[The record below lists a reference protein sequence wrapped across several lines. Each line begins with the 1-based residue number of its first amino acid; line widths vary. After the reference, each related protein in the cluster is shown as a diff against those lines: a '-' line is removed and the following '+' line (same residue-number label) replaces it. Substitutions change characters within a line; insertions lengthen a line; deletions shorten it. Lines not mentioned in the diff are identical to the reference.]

1 MVFSTVFFGS
11 IGLGVFYFV
20 LLILAVIE
28 IARKHRKRV
37 KLKKGRVAGLLLA
50 VPILVFFGYCVYYL
64 PNILFSRL
72 PSVSYTHLDV
82 YKRQGDILIALKGAR
97 YGFTGRRIV
106 EETTHEALPDDF
118 QTAEYAFRH
127 GQVDYVTEE
136 AGLRDILSCLLR
148 LHGKEKRRCRI

>member
-1 MVFSTVFFGS
+1 MQEGVFSRMQMAKTAA
-11 IGLGVFYFV
+11 
-20 LLILAVIE
+20 AVY
-28 IARKHRKRV
+28 RHG
-37 KLKKGRVAGLLLA
+37 KKGLL
-50 VPILVFFGYCVYYL
+50 YL
-64 PNILFSRL
+64 
-72 PSVSYTHLDV
+72 SVITDPTLGGVTASFASL
-82 YKRQGDILIALKGAR
+82 GDILIALKGAR

>member
-1 MVFSTVFFGS
+1 MQEGVFSLMQMAKTAA
-11 IGLGVFYFV
+11 
-20 LLILAVIE
+20 AVY
-28 IARKHRKRV
+28 RHG
-37 KLKKGRVAGLLLA
+37 KKGLL
-50 VPILVFFGYCVYYL
+50 YL
-64 PNILFSRL
+64 
-72 PSVSYTHLDV
+72 SVITDPTLGGVTASFASL
-82 YKRQGDILIALKGAR
+82 GDILIALKGAR

-148 LHGKEKRRCRI
+148 LHGKEKRRCRIYKRLCPLSGIPVGLTPRST

>member
-1 MVFSTVFFGS
+1 MTASFAS
-11 IGLGVFYFV
+11 L
-20 LLILAVIE
+20 
-28 IARKHRKRV
+28 
-37 KLKKGRVAGLLLA
+37 
-50 VPILVFFGYCVYYL
+50 
-64 PNILFSRL
+64 
-72 PSVSYTHLDV
+72 
-82 YKRQGDILIALKGAR
+82 GDILIALKGAR